1 MQFGDRPAAALMTI
15 AVEKAAETYK
25 DVARDLNL
33 SVKEV
38 KKDSKKLL
46 EDTYVDNGTTGSSIK
61 EVDRMIGVK
70 LPDGSFS
77 GTIPSMMKKVGLKLK
92 TIVTLH
98 SNFKKPCQSC
108 LIRFWVVSTIHCRI
122 SLVLNSPSILQ
133 RRRREQKSA

>member
-33 SVKEV
+33 SVEEV

-46 EDTYVDNGTTGSSIK
+46 EDTDVDNGTTSGSKK

-77 GTIPSMMKKVGLKLK
+77 GTIPSMMKKVGFKLK
-92 TIVTLH
+92 TIIASH
-98 SNFKKPCQSC
+98 SKD
-108 LIRFWVVSTIHCRI
+108 
-122 SLVLNSPSILQ
+122 
-133 RRRREQKSA
+133 